1 MKRLVFVVILALLA
15 GFVVWP
21 QQPGNYIPG
30 GDLLPGNPGIH
41 FGSFQRQ
48 GARLGLDLQ
57 GGTQLTLL
65 ADLSGVPADQ
75 QDQAMKGVLNVLERR
90 VNAYGVAEAQIQQQ
104 GADRVIVQLPGVR
117 DIEQAKQLIGQT
129 AKLEFKEQDASGN
142 WIPATGTLNG
152 QPVALT
158 GSFLIPGRQQ
168 VTFQGQGG
176 LPQVAFSFNS
186 DGAELFRQIT

>member
-1 MKRLVFVVILALLA
+1 MRRLIVVVVLALLA

-21 QQPGNYIPG
+21 QSPGNYIPG
-30 GDLLPGNPGIH
+30 GDALPGNPGIH
-41 FGSFQRQ
+41 LGSLQRQ
-48 GARLGLDLQ
+48 GARLG
-57 GGTQLTLL
+57 
-65 ADLSGVPADQ
+65 
-75 QDQAMKGVLNVLERR
+75 
-90 VNAYGVAEAQIQQQ
+90 
-104 GADRVIVQLPGVR
+104 
-117 DIEQAKQLIGQT
+117 
-129 AKLEFKEQDASGN
+129 LEFKEQDASGN

-186 DGAELFRQIT
+186 DGAQLFQQITTRLIQ